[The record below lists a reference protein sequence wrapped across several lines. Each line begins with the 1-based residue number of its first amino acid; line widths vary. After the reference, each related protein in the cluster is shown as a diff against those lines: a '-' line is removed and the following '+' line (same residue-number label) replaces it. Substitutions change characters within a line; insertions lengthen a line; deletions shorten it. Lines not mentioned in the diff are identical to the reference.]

1 MLRNGLRKP
10 MSAAE
15 GVQMSDIEHLIENYI
30 HAMAKGKKPDEIAEL
45 YKDQLEDTGMSPV
58 TMWEIAQHVVYGL
71 YDGFFPDFPDLPL
84 TVKQVGMELREVVF
98 CKDCERQNHDDWN
111 YPQDEVCPL
120 VSYRGKAQA
129 HEFDYQYCVYERR
142 KENDDIDA

>member
-30 HAMAKGKKPDEIAEL
+30 RGMALGRSQQEL
-45 YKDQLEDTGMSPV
+45 AKMYKSELRDTGMLPAI
-58 TMWEIAQHVVYGL
+58 MWEIAQHVVYSL
-71 YDGFFPDFPDLPL
+71 YDGFFPDFPDVPL
-84 TVKQVGMELREVVF
+84 TVRKVGWELREVVF
-98 CKDCERQNHDDWN
+98 CKDCERHNHDDWN

-129 HEFDYQYCVYERR
+129 HEFDYQYCVCGR
-142 KENDDIDA
+142 KKE